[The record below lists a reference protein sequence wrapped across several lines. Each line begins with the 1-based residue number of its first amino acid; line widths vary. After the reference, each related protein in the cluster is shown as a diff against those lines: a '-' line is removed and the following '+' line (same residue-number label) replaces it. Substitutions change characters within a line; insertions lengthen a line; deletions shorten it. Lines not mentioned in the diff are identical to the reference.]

1 MINISLFTSRNLC
14 CSKNWIIKMNT
25 KVTRLIQILVKDLQ
39 NIGRAGNLN
48 KPYKI
53 DNAVLAEVVRKLNTE
68 YIQKDTIAVYNGPHC
83 SLMKLQACLYK
94 NSL

>member
-1 MINISLFTSRNLC
+1 
-14 CSKNWIIKMNT
+14 MNT

-53 DNAVLAEVVRKLNTE
+53 DNAVLAEVVRKLNTW
-68 YIQKDTIAVYNGPHC
+68 
-83 SLMKLQACLYK
+83 
-94 NSL
+94 